1 MLYPAKPRNRLGRS
15 FLWDVKLLDKLDT
28 DRFLIEKDQEMYVID
43 KQGCCRPEYC
53 QAACCQVFCL
63 KSGFSDYLAGFTE
76 KGIAGPLIPMRC
88 KYLTEDLRCA
98 RWERTDFPT
107 ACREFP
113 VPGDRMYLEVMDF
126 CSFTFH
132 LVEKVPMT
140 RQSAMGYG

>member
-1 MLYPAKPRNRLGRS
+1 MLYPAKPSNRLGRS
-15 FLWDVKLLDKLDT
+15 FLWDVKLLEKIDT
-28 DRFLIEKDQEMYVID
+28 DRFLVEKGKKMFVLG

-63 KSGFSDYLAGFTE
+63 KDGFSAYLEGFTK
-76 KGIAGPLIPMRC
+76 KGLAGPLIPMRC
-88 KYLTEDLRCA
+88 KYLSEDLWCA
-98 RWERTDFPT
+98 RWEQSDFPT

-132 LVEKVPMT
+132 LLEKVPMT
-140 RQSAMGYG
+140 RKSAMGYG